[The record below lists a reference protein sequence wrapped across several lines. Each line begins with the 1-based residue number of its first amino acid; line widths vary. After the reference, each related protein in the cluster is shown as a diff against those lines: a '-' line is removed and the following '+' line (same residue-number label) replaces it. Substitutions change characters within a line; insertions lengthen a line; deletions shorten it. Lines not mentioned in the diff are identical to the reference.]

1 MKNET
6 CDATMNIAPLGFS
19 YLYSKEY
26 SRFALTCFGGAPS
39 IFSALVMMT
48 ILSVGRCVWDGCSD
62 AKQAL
67 VLAPIALPLTLSLF
81 TMMDAQKRGKRSTRR
96 RLLARLAR

>member
-6 CDATMNIAPLGFS
+6 RVATMNIAPLGFG
-19 YLYSKEY
+19 YLYLKEY
-26 SRFALTCFGGAPS
+26 PRFALTFFDGGPS

-48 ILSVGRCVWDGCSD
+48 ILSVGMCVLDGCSD
-62 AKQAL
+62 AEQAL

-96 RLLARLAR
+96 R

>member
-6 CDATMNIAPLGFS
+6 RDATMNIAPLGFS

-26 SRFALTCFGGAPS
+26 SRFALTFFGGVPS

-48 ILSVGRCVWDGCSD
+48 ILSVGMCVWDGCSD
-62 AKQAL
+62 AEQAL
-67 VLAPIALPLTLSLF
+67 VLAPNAVPLMFSLF
-81 TMMDAQKRGKRSTRR
+81 TILDAKKRGKKSVRR
-96 RLLARLAR
+96 R

>member
-6 CDATMNIAPLGFS
+6 RDATMNIAPLGFS

-26 SRFALTCFGGAPS
+26 SRFALTFFGGVPS

-48 ILSVGRCVWDGCSD
+48 ILSVGMCVWDGCSD
-62 AKQAL
+62 AEQAL
-67 VLAPIALPLTLSLF
+67 VLAPITVPLMHSLF
-81 TMMDAQKRGKRSTRR
+81 TILDAKKRGKKSVRR
-96 RLLARLAR
+96 R

>member
-6 CDATMNIAPLGFS
+6 RVATLDIAPLGIG
-19 YLYSKEY
+19 YLCLKEY
-26 SRFALTCFGGAPS
+26 SRFVLMFFGGVPS
-39 IFSALVMMT
+39 IPSALVMMT
-48 ILSVGRCVWDGCSD
+48 ILSVGMCVWDGRSD
-62 AKQAL
+62 AEQAL

-96 RLLARLAR
+96 R

>member
-6 CDATMNIAPLGFS
+6 RVATMNIAPLGFG

-26 SRFALTCFGGAPS
+26 SRFALTFFGGVPS

-48 ILSVGRCVWDGCSD
+48 ILSVGMCVWDGCSD
-62 AKQAL
+62 AEQAL
-67 VLAPIALPLTLSLF
+67 VLAPITLPLTLSLF
-81 TMMDAQKRGKRSTRR
+81 TMMDAKNRRNKSVRR
-96 RLLARLAR
+96 R